1 MKINERGEKMSSENE
16 NIIDF
21 LKCISDNTRFK
32 ILKLIAEDTLCVCEL
47 TEILDRT
54 QPCISQHMARFK
66 KLNLVNEKKDKQWSY
81 YSLNN
86 KKYNEYLKT
95 LNNLKNLDF
104 KNLGLNN
111 IEKKYQETKSKD
123 LCNIKNN

>member
-1 MKINERGEKMSSENE
+1 MSAKEK
-16 NIIDF
+16 NIIKF

-32 ILKLIAEDTLCVCEL
+32 ILKLISEDTLCVCEL

-66 KLNLVNEKKDKQWSY
+66 ELNLVNEKKDKQWSY
-81 YSLNN
+81 YSLNQDR
-86 KKYNEYLKT
+86 YNEFIKS
-95 LNNLKNLDF
+95 LNNLQALNFTD
-104 KNLGLNN
+104 LGLKN
-111 IEKKYQETKSKD
+111 IEKKYQKTKNKD